1 MRLDQVMNQAGLG
14 SRNQV
19 KRLLKSCQVQ
29 VDGQVERRP
38 NRNVDPG
45 LQR

>member
-19 KRLLKSCQVQ
+19 KRLLKSFQVQ
-29 VDGQVERRP
+29 VDG
-38 NRNVDPG
+38 D
-45 LQR
+45 LLAIT